1 MRRDSRRAVRLA
13 VLAALGL
20 SLPASAAFPVGV
32 GVVSLSGPSAIF
44 SAPKF
49 TAGGAAAF
57 SISAAPSANLAA
69 FAASA
74 SVFLAPAAIVPG
86 PVALAAASS
95 AETPRP
101 SGQPAQDALRS
112 GAASGGGAGVDYDGA
127 SGKARRADPP
137 DAASDGSGPR
147 GFVKNADGV
156 WVAGRVAEQSLW
168 NESLA
173 GELSRR
179 GIDLTDVMNVMGDS
193 YDEVRAKLAHVE
205 RIVADRQI
213 VASNVHLAGTRHW
226 TDAIMVDSQKNN
238 IAVHLYRVY
247 YHPAPGNSASEIAEG
262 IRRVDKDLDE
272 MIREFRANG
281 HSERQLGMRFAAIEL
296 GFDTQ
301 GYQEIEDHLRRRERD
316 IRAAYGG
323 RFHFSYVT
331 EPKLAS
337 ARIRAE
343 YNRYV
348 EKHADQPEGLSGI
361 IDGVTYSRLV
371 GMGHELTSHKKRL
384 SLGFKIT
391 QAGRDFIGKKVLPD
405 GSVVDGY
412 ITEFDAVTERAED
425 AHKPSKER
433 DVILWEDKSARVWM
447 PLDEVME
454 RTFLYKLRIYRDNRA
469 VIEESLGG
477 APLKVV
483 FSVDVGGLNR
493 KAAKQGLLVWQDLEQ
508 QALMHHLQRVAPK
521 LSRQYGFPVS
531 FVFVNSHPH
540 EDMDLFYQELGDEAQ
555 WRRPYDSGRKKDR
568 KQDPRSPRRGNRHK
582 KRFTRGFRGRF

>member
-1 MRRDSRRAVRLA
+1 MKRAPRAVRLA
-13 VLAALGL
+13 ALAAWGL
-20 SLPASAAFPVGV
+20 ALPASAIEQGVPRVGPGAGFPAIGV
-32 GVVSLSGPSAIF
+32 GVVSLSGPSAVF
-44 SAPKF
+44 SASKF
-49 TAGGAAAF
+49 SAGVVPPF
-57 SISAAPSANLAA
+57 SVSAAP
-69 FAASA
+69 ASF
-74 SVFLAPAAIVPG
+74 SLAPATIVSG

-95 AETPRP
+95 AEAPRP
-101 SGQPAQDALRS
+101 GDKPARDALRS

-127 SGKARRADPP
+127 GGKARRADPP
-137 DAASDGSGPR
+137 DAASEGSGPR

-168 NESLA
+168 NEELA
-173 GELSRR
+173 RELSSRV
-179 GIDLTDVMNVMGDS
+179 DLTDVTNVMDDS

-226 TDAIMVDSQKNN
+226 TDAIIVDSRKNN

-247 YHPAPGNSASEIAEG
+247 YHPAPGNPASEIAEG
-262 IRRVDKDLDE
+262 IRRIDKDLAE
-272 MIREFRANG
+272 MIKEFRANG
-281 HSERQLGMRFAAIEL
+281 HSERQLGMRFAAVEL

-301 GYQEIEDHLRRRERD
+301 GYREIEDHLRRRERD
-316 IRAAYGG
+316 IRAAYGD

-331 EPKLAS
+331 EPKPTS

-348 EKHADQPEGLSGI
+348 EKYADQPEGLSGV

-384 SLGFKIT
+384 ALGFRIT
-391 QAGRDFIGKKVLPD
+391 QAGRDFIGKKRLPD

-412 ITEFDAVTERAED
+412 ITEFDAVTEREED

-433 DVILWEDKSARVWM
+433 EVVLWEDKSARVWM
-447 PLDEVME
+447 PLEEVME

-483 FSVDVGGLNR
+483 FSVDVGGSTARRRSRACSCGKTWSR
-493 KAAKQGLLVWQDLEQ
+493 K
-508 QALMHHLQRVAPK
+508 R
-521 LSRQYGFPVS
+521 
-531 FVFVNSHPH
+531 
-540 EDMDLFYQELGDEAQ
+540 
-555 WRRPYDSGRKKDR
+555 
-568 KQDPRSPRRGNRHK
+568 
-582 KRFTRGFRGRF
+582 